1 MTVRLVNFFTRMAP
15 WIAKQMVPNFSGVFS
30 VKAGKALVNH
40 LKRMLYLLRGGL
52 TIGYIK
58 VFVVYARFLSHLYRT
73 TNMKY
78 VVKYLKT
85 AQICLMQ
92 SVAQQPS
99 RSPSQEFGAA
109 VSCTG
114 TGLPRV
120 IPKAHRSHIRN
131 GSVNHI
137 RLWMTLFGLYRVLEF
152 TGYPSIKTIV
162 GPGALLSNS
171 IFGEML
177 VAIPAFITHH
187 RLVYKPSA
195 FKAWSILSTSPSS
208 PHVVVNGRKMG
219 KYPSGHL
226 YTVLNTLV
234 AFRFANPG
242 WLLAWEFI
250 KNGAVLANAVKAPGM
265 ARLLSSLGS
274 LTEVLDKFSL
284 RTLSIIGCYPSLG
297 KLAFKQEPAGKLRV
311 FAMLDP
317 ISQWVLR
324 PIHNGVFDMLRQIP
338 FDATFDQRGSVSRF
352 NDALCYLNIKNVYS
366 FDLTAA
372 TDRLPLIIQTLLISY
387 FIGEKEALAWNNF
400 LADRWFSLP
409 STVTEERLTS
419 CKSLGVSTPSPYLQ
433 TRLTKQSYRE
443 SSEVHSKSQTDIKHS
458 YFEQVTAVK
467 YAVGQP
473 MGAYSSFA
481 LLALIHHLIVY
492 MAWRRSGYNGKL
504 LYLVLGDDIVIANPS
519 IAEHY
524 LVILNEIG
532 APVNL
537 TKSIVSTNGSFEF
550 AKRFIVAGSD
560 VSPISWAEMFVARW
574 DINALMSL
582 AEENSVKLSNILS
595 YLGHGYKA
603 VSRLA
608 APLNEMSRSMALTL
622 LWFSRPGTYLSKMDS
637 TAKWLHATSFNVYHE
652 PDLDAKAL
660 VKWSQQLAM
669 SMLRALKSPGHPL
682 NPYGL
687 EAWITKFV
695 VQECIGPHTPLNS
708 VEISMIKVLTNMLW
722 TSVYSFYREAMVY
735 DYNAA
740 RGMIQRSIMEMKQ
753 ALKSP
758 YKAIDALDRVLQT
771 VYESEKEASS
781 FDQTDLS
788 DWINVE
794 RVQTLNRCKELK
806 WAQYLRKFHP
816 NLQIV
821 KPQPA
826 LKKGWTGKV

>member
-1 MTVRLVNFFTRMAP
+1 MTVRLNTFFNRMAP
-15 WIAKQMVPNFSGVFS
+15 WIAKQMVPKFSGVFS

-40 LKRMLYLLRGGL
+40 FNRMLYLLRGGL

-58 VFVVYARFLSHLYRT
+58 VFVVYARFLSHLYLT

-92 SVAQQPS
+92 SVAKQPTKN
-99 RSPSQEFGAA
+99 PSQVFGAA
-109 VSCTG
+109 ISCTK

-120 IPKAHRSHIRN
+120 IPKAHRAHIRN
-131 GSVNHI
+131 GSTIHV
-137 RLWMTLFGLYRVLEF
+137 RLWITLFGLYRVLEF
-152 TGYPSIKTIV
+152 TGYPTIKTIV
-162 GPGALLSNS
+162 SPGVDITNS
-171 IFGEML
+171 LFGELL
-177 VAIPAFITHH
+177 VVIPEFISHH
-187 RLVYKPSA
+187 QLVFKPSA
-195 FKAWSILSTSPSS
+195 FKAWSILSVSPTS
-208 PHVVVNGRKMG
+208 PHVIKGGGKEG

-234 AFRFANPG
+234 AFRFATPG
-242 WLLAWEFI
+242 WLHAWDLLP
-250 KNGAVLANAVKAPGM
+250 KHGAILANMVQAPGM

-274 LTEVLDKFSL
+274 LTDLLDRFSL
-284 RTLSIIGCYPSLG
+284 RILSVSGNYSLPG

-317 ISQWVLR
+317 ISQWILR
-324 PIHNGVFDMLRQIP
+324 PIHNGVFGMLKQIV
-338 FDATFDQRGSVSRF
+338 FDATFDQRGAVERF
-352 NDALCYLNIKNVYS
+352 NDTISYLNIKNVYS

-372 TDRLPLIIQTLLISY
+372 TDRLPISIQTLLISY
-387 FIGEKEALAWNNF
+387 FIGDKEAIAWNSF
-400 LADRWFSLP
+400 LTERWFTLP
-409 STVTEERLTS
+409 IKFGDERLTS
-419 CKSLGVSTPSPYLQ
+419 CKTLGVSTPNPYLRS
-433 TRLTKQSYRE
+433 TLTKQSYRNVFE
-443 SSEVHSKSQTDIKHS
+443 DPSKIQSS
-458 YFEQVTAVK
+458 FECVSAVR

-492 MAWRRSGYNGKL
+492 MAWRRSGYSGKL

-524 LVILNEIG
+524 LIILDQLG

-595 YLGHGYKA
+595 YLDHGYKA
-603 VSRLA
+603 ISRLT

-669 SMLRALKSPGHPL
+669 SMLRALKSPSHPL
-682 NPYGL
+682 DPYGL
-687 EAWITKFV
+687 KAWITKFV
-695 VQECIGPHTPLNS
+695 NEECDGIYNPINKLESSQIN
-708 VEISMIKVLTNMLW
+708 VLTTMLW
-722 TSVYSFYREAMVY
+722 TSIYSFYREAMVY
-735 DYNAA
+735 DYYAA
-740 RGMIQRSIMEMKQ
+740 RGAIQRSIMEMKQ

-781 FDQTDLS
+781 FDNTNLS
-788 DWINVE
+788 EWVNVE
-794 RVQTLNRCKELK
+794 QVTTLNRCKELK
-806 WAQYLRKFHP
+806 WALYLRKFHS
-816 NLQIV
+816 NLNIV
-821 KPQPA
+821 KPQRA
-826 LKKGWTGKV
+826 LKKGFHGKI

>member
-1 MTVRLVNFFTRMAP
+1 MAP
-15 WIAKQMVPNFSGVFS
+15 WIAKQMVPKFSGVFS

-40 LKRMLYLLRGGL
+40 FNRMLYLLRGGL

-92 SVAQQPS
+92 SVAKQPTKN
-99 RSPSQEFGAA
+99 PSQVFGAA
-109 VSCTG
+109 ISCTG
-114 TGLPRV
+114 TGIPRV
-120 IPKAHRSHIRN
+120 IPKAHRAHIRN
-131 GSVNHI
+131 GSTIHV
-137 RLWMTLFGLYRVLEF
+137 RLWLTLFGLYRVLDYA
-152 TGYPSIKTIV
+152 GYPTIKTIV
-162 GPGALLSNS
+162 SPGVDITNS
-171 IFGEML
+171 LFGELL
-177 VAIPAFITHH
+177 VVIPEFISHH
-187 RLVYKPSA
+187 RLSFKPSV
-195 FKAWSILSTSPSS
+195 FKAWSILSTSPTS
-208 PHVVVNGRKMG
+208 PHVINGGRKEG

-234 AFRFANPG
+234 AFRFAHSG
-242 WLLAWEFI
+242 WLLAWDFV
-250 KNGAVLANAVKAPGM
+250 KHGAILANMVQAPGL
-265 ARLLSSLGS
+265 ARLLSTLGS
-274 LTEVLDKFSL
+274 LTDLLDRLSLKVLLAGQPYS
-284 RTLSIIGCYPSLG
+284 RLG

-317 ISQWVLR
+317 ISQWILK
-324 PIHNGVFDMLRQIP
+324 PIHDGIFGMLSQIV
-338 FDATFDQRGSVSRF
+338 FDATFDQRGAVGRF
-352 NDALCYLNIKNVYS
+352 NDTISYLKIKNVYS

-372 TDRLPLIIQTLLISY
+372 TDRLPISIQTLLISY
-387 FIGEKEALAWNNF
+387 FIGEKEAVAWNSF
-400 LADRWFSLP
+400 LTERWFTLP
-409 STVTEERLTS
+409 IISGEERLTS

-433 TRLTKQSYRE
+433 SELTKQSHRNVFEDPSKVRSSFE
-443 SSEVHSKSQTDIKHS
+443 S
-458 YFEQVTAVK
+458 VTAVR

-481 LLALIHHLIVY
+481 LLALMHHLIVY

-504 LYLVLGDDIVIANPS
+504 LYLVLGDDIVIANSS

-524 LVILNEIG
+524 LNILTEIG

-560 VSPISWAEMFVARW
+560 VSPLSWKEMFVARW
-574 DINALMSL
+574 DINSLMSL

-595 YLGHGYKA
+595 YLDHGYKA
-603 VSRLA
+603 ISRLT

-669 SMLRALKSPGHPL
+669 SMLRALKSPSHPL
-682 NPYGL
+682 DPYGL
-687 EAWITKFV
+687 RAQIIKFIS
-695 VQECIGPHTPLNS
+695 EHCDGIHTPINK
-708 VEISMIKVLTNMLW
+708 VETAMINQLTTMLW
-722 TSVYSFYREAMVY
+722 TSIYSFYREAMVY

-740 RGMIQRSIMEMKQ
+740 RGAIQRSIMEMKQ

-781 FDQTDLS
+781 FDQTNLS
-788 DWINVE
+788 EWVNVE
-794 RVQTLNRCKELK
+794 KVTTLNRCKELK
-806 WAQYLRKFHP
+806 WAQYLRKFHS
-816 NLQIV
+816 NLEIV
-821 KPQPA
+821 KPQRA
-826 LKKGWTGKV
+826 LKKGFTGKI